1 MRPWKRKKVIGR
13 TDCVDFPHLKL
24 KGVSVK
30 IDTGAYTSSLHCHS
44 IEEVQKKDKKV
55 IRFIPL
61 DPSHDQFKKKAF
73 EIDNYETRSIRN
85 SFGSD
90 EERFVITT
98 EVILY
103 GETFEIDFS
112 LTDRSDMKYPIL
124 LGRKLL
130 ANLFVVDVAKT
141 NLSFKTKVKK

>member
-13 TDCVDFPHLKL
+13 TDCADFPLLKL

-30 IDTGAYTSSLHCHS
+30 IDTGAYTSSLHCES
-44 IEEVQKKDKKV
+44 IEEVEKKNQKL
-55 IRFIPL
+55 IRFKPL
-61 DPSHDQFKKKAF
+61 DSTHHQFKKRAI
-73 EIDNYETRSIRN
+73 ETDRYEVRSIRN
-85 SFGSD
+85 SFGND

-98 EVILY
+98 EVVLF
-103 GETFEIDFS
+103 GHTFEVELS

-130 ANLFVVDVAKT
+130 SNMFVVDVTKT
-141 NLSFKTKVKK
+141 NLSYKLERKK